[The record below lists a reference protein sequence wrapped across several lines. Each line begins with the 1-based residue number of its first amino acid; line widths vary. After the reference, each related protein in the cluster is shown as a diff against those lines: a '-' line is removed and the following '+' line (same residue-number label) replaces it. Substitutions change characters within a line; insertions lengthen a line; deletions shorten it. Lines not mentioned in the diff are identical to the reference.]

1 MYVVAPLADNVV
13 LLPVHMFIEL
23 ALAAI
28 VGVFVTVIVMKLVP
42 LQLPLVPVTEYVVV
56 AVGYTVMLFP
66 E

>member
-1 MYVVAPLADNVV
+1 MAPLADNVV

-23 ALAAI
+23 ALATT
-28 VGVFVTVIVMKLVP
+28 VGVLVTVIVMKLVP
-42 LQLPLVPVTEYVVV
+42 LQLPLVPVTVYVVV